1 MKQELSK
8 LPDIKCLLYRL
19 STVNCQ
25 LHKWKKPF
33 SLIGMMPTA
42 NIRYSPEWC
51 ISHNPPNVVRYII
64 KEEIQRLSEVCRR
77 YGIPFFIDGARLGYG
92 LEAET
97 NDLTLTDMARLCDV
111 FYIGGTKVGAL
122 FGEAVVILSDTLKQD
137 FCYLMKRQGAM
148 LAKGRLLGIQFETL
162 FEDGLYFDISRHAV
176 RMAMKIR
183 DAFEAKG
190 ISFLYFSPTNQQ
202 FPVLNDIQIASLS
215 EKYAFEYWTKVDIHH
230 NYEIGRASCRERV

>member
-1 MKQELSK
+1 
-8 LPDIKCLLYRL
+8 
-19 STVNCQ
+19 
-25 LHKWKKPF
+25 
-33 SLIGMMPTA
+33 
-42 NIRYSPEWC
+42 
-51 ISHNPPNVVRYII
+51 
-64 KEEIQRLSEVCRR
+64 
-77 YGIPFFIDGARLGYG
+77 
-92 LEAET
+92 
-97 NDLTLTDMARLCDV
+97 MARLCDV

-137 FCYLMKRQGAM
+137 FRYLMKRQGAM

-190 ISFLYFSPTNQQ
+190 ISFLYSSPTNQQ

-230 NYEIGRASCRERV
+230 TAVRFCTSWATREEDVKALIEDLKHLHTSVGCDRSNR